1 MNSFV
6 KCFPIAAI
14 LTLTMATTASAI
26 QPVSKTATNIKL
38 TGSQSLIAQK
48 EPRSRLQNET
58 RSRRFVDK
66 MISLHMQMVEAA
78 EEALQSK
85 DPEIKRMAHQ
95 TIKDSNA
102 SISRMM
108 QMRAELYRYLDEGIG
123 DDAT

>member
-1 MNSFV
+1 
-6 KCFPIAAI
+6 
-14 LTLTMATTASAI
+14 MATTASAI
-26 QPVSKTATNIKL
+26 QPGSNTATNTKL
-38 TGSQSLIAQK
+38 TESQSLTAQK

-85 DPEIKRMAHQ
+85 DPEIKRMAQQ